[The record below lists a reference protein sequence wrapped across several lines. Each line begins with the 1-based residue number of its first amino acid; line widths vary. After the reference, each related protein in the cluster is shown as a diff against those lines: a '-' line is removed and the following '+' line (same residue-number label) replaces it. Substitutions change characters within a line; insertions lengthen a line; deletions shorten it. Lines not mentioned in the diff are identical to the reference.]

1 MVSFDRGSTLAE
13 RFRAH
18 AGDARHLYGHA
29 MRGMADDWE
38 AGGPVREICRDRTD
52 PEGAV
57 LQLRLLAGVF
67 RLVLTG
73 RADELVEFYPC
84 LDGHRDPAEVWPVM
98 RTVMAREVTAL
109 RAALLVP
116 PQTNE
121 IGRSAALLAGLFDL
135 VGTTGCD
142 RIRLLELGASAGL
155 NLLIDRFHF
164 AGTGWHR
171 GPVDSPVH
179 LLQPI
184 DGPVDPVDFTVVS
197 ARGCDL
203 HPVDVSTA
211 EGRLALTSFVWPFDV
226 HRHQRLA
233 AALQLA
239 VDHPPTVDVGSAA
252 TWLADQLSAPP
263 ESSAPSEPEVLT
275 VVWHSITEMYWPE
288 NERVAVERVL
298 AEQGERERIAVVAM
312 EYDRADHGRD
322 QPSLTTRLWTP
333 GKPTRHHWL
342 GTVHDHGVPVRL
354 A

>member
-18 AGDARHLYGHA
+18 AGDARHLYGYA

-38 AGGPVREICRDRTD
+38 AGGPVREICRGHRD

-84 LDGHRDPAEVWPVM
+84 LDGHREPAEAWPVM
-98 RTVMAREVTAL
+98 RTVMAREVEAL
-109 RAALLVP
+109 REALLVP

-121 IGRSAALLAGLFDL
+121 IGRSAALLTGVFDL
-135 VGTTGCD
+135 VRAADRG

-155 NLLIDRFHF
+155 NLLFDRFHF
-164 AGTGWHR
+164 AGTGWHH
-171 GPVDSPVH
+171 GPADSAVH

-184 DGPVDPVDFTVVS
+184 EGRVEPVDFEVVS

-203 HPVDVSTA
+203 HPVDVTTE

-239 VDHPPTVDVGSAA
+239 VRHPPVVDAA
-252 TWLADQLSAPP
+252 TASRWLPEQLAPINDP
-263 ESSAPSEPEVLT
+263 DVLT
-275 VVWHSITEMYWPE
+275 VVWHSITALYWPPE
-288 NERVAVERVL
+288 EREAVQRIL
-298 AEQGERERIAVVAM
+298 AEHGERTRLAQVAM
-312 EYDRADHGRD
+312 EYDGADHGHSR
-322 QPSLTTRLWTP
+322 PALITRLWQPGTP
-333 GKPTRHHWL
+333 VRERRL
-342 GTVHDHGVPVRL
+342 GTAHDHGIPVWL
-354 A
+354 S

>member
-1 MVSFDRGSTLAE
+1 MVSFDRGNTLAE

-18 AGDARHLYGHA
+18 AGDAQHLYGHV

-38 AGGPVREICRDRTD
+38 AGGPVREICRGHRD

-84 LDGHRDPAEVWPVM
+84 LDGRRDPAEAWPVM
-98 RTVMAREVTAL
+98 RTVMAREGEAL

-135 VGTTGCD
+135 VRASRCS
-142 RIRLLELGASAGL
+142 RIRLLELGASGGL

-171 GPVDSPVH
+171 GPLDSPVH

-184 DGPVDPVDFTVVS
+184 EGEVAPADFRVES

-203 HPVDVSTA
+203 HPVDVTTA
-211 EGRLALTSFVWPFDV
+211 AGRLALTSFVWPFDV

-233 AALQLA
+233 AALQIA
-239 VDHPPTVDVGSAA
+239 VDHPPTVEAGSASV
-252 TWLADQLSAPP
+252 WLADQLAR
-263 ESSAPSEPEVLT
+263 PSDDGVLT
-275 VVWHSITEMYWPE
+275 VVWHSITQMYWPE
-288 NERVAVERVL
+288 AERDAVEVVL
-298 AEQGERERIAVVAM
+298 AAHGARQRLAAVAM

-322 QPSLTTRLWTP
+322 RPSLTTRLWRP
-333 GKPTRHHWL
+333 GEPLRQHWL
-342 GTVHDHGVPVRL
+342 GTVHDHGIPVRL

>member
-18 AGDARHLYGHA
+18 AGESRHLYGYA

-38 AGGPVREICRDRTD
+38 AGGPVREICRGHDD

-84 LDGHRDPAEVWPVM
+84 LGGHRDPAEAWPVL
-98 RTVMAREVTAL
+98 RTVMGREVVMLREAL
-109 RAALLVP
+109 QVP

-135 VGTTGCD
+135 VRTSGSN
-142 RIRLLELGASAGL
+142 RIRLLELGASGGL

-164 AGTGWHR
+164 AGTDWQY
-171 GPVDSPVH
+171 GPIDSPVH
-179 LLQPI
+179 LLQPF
-184 DGPVDPVDFTVVS
+184 DGRVQPVDFQLES

-203 HPVDVSTA
+203 HPVDVTTA
-211 EGRLALTSFVWPFDV
+211 AGRLALTSFVWPFDV

-233 AALQLA
+233 AALELA
-239 VDHPPTVDVGSAA
+239 VDHPPVVDAA
-252 TWLADQLSAPP
+252 PASSWLAEQLSNRAPDD
-263 ESSAPSEPEVLT
+263 VLT
-275 VVWHSITEMYWPE
+275 VVWHSITQMYWPE
-288 NERVAVERVL
+288 SERDVVEEVL
-298 AEQGERERIAVVAM
+298 VEQGERQRLAVVAM
-312 EYDRADHGRD
+312 EYDGADQHQAGKGRD
-322 QPSLTTRLWTP
+322 RLSLTTRLWLP
-333 GKPTRHHWL
+333 GEPLRQHWL
-342 GTVHDHGVPVRL
+342 GTVHDHGIPVQL